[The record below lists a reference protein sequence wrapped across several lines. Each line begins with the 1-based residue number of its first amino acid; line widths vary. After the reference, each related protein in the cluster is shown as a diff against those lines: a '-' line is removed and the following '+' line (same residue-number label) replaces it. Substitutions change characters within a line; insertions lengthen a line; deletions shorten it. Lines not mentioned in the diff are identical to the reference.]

1 MAESHSDP
9 GAAAAQEEAEESPD
23 VGAGSVL
30 AARQVTKAITVLVES
45 HKLQTGRAS
54 NMHSWKEDISAS
66 SKYSTFWQL
75 QASVV

>member
-30 AARQVTKAITVLVES
+30 AARQVTSQTKAINVLVES

-54 NMHSWKEDISAS
+54 NLHSWKEDIS
-66 SKYSTFWQL
+66 
-75 QASVV
+75 V

>member
-30 AARQVTKAITVLVES
+30 SALQVRLDVGGDFV
-45 HKLQTGRAS
+45 
-54 NMHSWKEDISAS
+54 
-66 SKYSTFWQL
+66 F
-75 QASVV
+75 